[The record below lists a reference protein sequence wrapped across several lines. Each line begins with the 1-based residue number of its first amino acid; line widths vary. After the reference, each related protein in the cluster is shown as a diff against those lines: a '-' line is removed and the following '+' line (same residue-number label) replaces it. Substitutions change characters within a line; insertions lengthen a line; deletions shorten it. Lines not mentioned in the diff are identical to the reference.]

1 MKKIVFTLFIFT
13 TIMAISCKNDN
24 KPSQNEENN
33 IEFKI
38 LDENI
43 DEAIQ
48 KIKEK
53 NTDKEKFRIEKGVR
67 QVAALWQQNDG
78 DATEFINF
86 CVDNFISDPEE
97 LKVAFDKLERNFEI
111 LFGHY
116 NKISVELMEPLHLDM
131 GEIGFIDNVMGAY
144 SPSAHLTEDLFE
156 NKLAFYVALNFP
168 AYSLSE
174 KTKNADTWSRLDWAY
189 ARMGDLFIS
198 RIPAVLYQ
206 KEAEALTNADTYIA
220 DYNIYMGNLVNSE
233 QKTFFPKD
241 MKLITHW
248 GLRDELKA
256 NYNMD
261 NGFEKQKMIYNV
273 MLRIINQEIPQEVI
287 NKNEFTWD
295 PIANMIYKDGK
306 EASFTSEP
314 FTRYEY
320 MLYNFKALS
329 AMDKYNP
336 VYPTFIERAYDEGM
350 QLSREEVEK
359 LFVNFISS
367 PEIKDLA
374 KLIEKRLGR
383 SLQPYDIW
391 YNGFKSG
398 TNINEEELDQI
409 TRRKYPNTSAFE
421 KDIARILIDLGWT
434 RDKANYIANKI
445 SVDPA
450 RGAGHAWGAQ
460 MKGNQAHLRT
470 RIGSKGMDYKGYNIA
485 IHELGHNVEQTIT
498 LYDIDYYMLNGV
510 PNTAFTEAVAFLFQS
525 KDLKLLGKEANS
537 RNEESEALAALDNC
551 WSAFEIMGVSLV
563 DMYVWQWL
571 YENPDANPK
580 ELKEAVVKI
589 ATDVWNKYYYPVMG
603 IKDSPILAIYSHSIT
618 SPLYLANYPVGH
630 LIEFQVEQYIK
641 DKNFAEEITRVL
653 LQGRIIPQA
662 WMKGAVGTE
671 ISGQPTLEAA
681 KKALKIVS

>member
-1 MKKIVFTLFIFT
+1 
-13 TIMAISCKNDN
+13 
-24 KPSQNEENN
+24 
-33 IEFKI
+33 
-38 LDENI
+38 
-43 DEAIQ
+43 
-48 KIKEK
+48 
-53 NTDKEKFRIEKGVR
+53 
-67 QVAALWQQNDG
+67 
-78 DATEFINF
+78 
-86 CVDNFISDPEE
+86 
-97 LKVAFDKLERNFEI
+97 
-111 LFGHY
+111 
-116 NKISVELMEPLHLDM
+116 
-131 GEIGFIDNVMGAY
+131 
-144 SPSAHLTEDLFE
+144 
-156 NKLAFYVALNFP
+156 
-168 AYSLSE
+168 
-174 KTKNADTWSRLDWAY
+174 
-189 ARMGDLFIS
+189 
-198 RIPAVLYQ
+198 
-206 KEAEALTNADTYIA
+206 
-220 DYNIYMGNLVNSE
+220 
-233 QKTFFPKD
+233 
-241 MKLITHW
+241 
-248 GLRDELKA
+248 
-256 NYNMD
+256 
-261 NGFEKQKMIYNV
+261 
-273 MLRIINQEIPQEVI
+273 
-287 NKNEFTWD
+287 
-295 PIANMIYKDGK
+295 
-306 EASFTSEP
+306 
-314 FTRYEY
+314 
-320 MLYNFKALS
+320 
-329 AMDKYNP
+329 
-336 VYPTFIERAYDEGM
+336 
-350 QLSREEVEK
+350 
-359 LFVNFISS
+359 VNFISS

-460 MKGNQAHLRT
+460 MKGDQAHLRT

-671 ISGQPTLEAA
+671 ISGQPTLEAV

>member
-1 MKKIVFTLFIFT
+1 
-13 TIMAISCKNDN
+13 
-24 KPSQNEENN
+24 
-33 IEFKI
+33 
-38 LDENI
+38 
-43 DEAIQ
+43 
-48 KIKEK
+48 
-53 NTDKEKFRIEKGVR
+53 
-67 QVAALWQQNDG
+67 
-78 DATEFINF
+78 
-86 CVDNFISDPEE
+86 
-97 LKVAFDKLERNFEI
+97 
-111 LFGHY
+111 
-116 NKISVELMEPLHLDM
+116 MEPLHLDM

-295 PIANMIYKDGK
+295 PIANKIYKDGK

-314 FTRYEY
+314 YTRYEH

-350 QLSREEVEK
+350 ELSREEVEK

-460 MKGNQAHLRT
+460 MKGDQAHLRT

-589 ATDVWNKYYYPVMG
+589 ATDVWNKYYYQ
-603 IKDSPILAIYSHSIT
+603 LW
-618 SPLYLANYPVGH
+618 
-630 LIEFQVEQYIK
+630 E
-641 DKNFAEEITRVL
+641 
-653 LQGRIIPQA
+653 
-662 WMKGAVGTE
+662 
-671 ISGQPTLEAA
+671 
-681 KKALKIVS
+681 